1 MSKWL
6 YRLETEPEGMCAQ
19 ILRNKYLQSK
29 TIAQVTMRPTDSPF
43 WKGLMRTKDLFFHRV
58 KFLVGNGMSTR
69 LWEDTWLGE
78 APLALQ
84 YPTLY
89 NIVQRKE
96 EYVGTIFQ
104 TIPLNIQFRRALI
117 GERWTAWMHLVRRL
131 IDVQLS
137 DQPDS
142 PQWKLAK
149 NGVFTV
155 KSFYLDLINFG
166 PISRSLH
173 IWRIKVPL
181 CIIFLCGLSASK

>member
-1 MSKWL
+1 MV
-6 YRLETEPEGMCAQ
+6 RRGA
-19 ILRNKYLQSK
+19 
-29 TIAQVTMRPTDSPF
+29 
-43 WKGLMRTKDLFFHRV
+43 
-58 KFLVGNGMSTR
+58 
-69 LWEDTWLGE
+69 
-78 APLALQ
+78 LALQ

-137 DQPDS
+137 DQPDL

-181 CIIFLCGLSASK
+181 CIIFFMWFVRKQVILIKDNLIKR